1 MPCSPVFDIFNISSE
16 DISHNSVLG
25 PIATTKA
32 DGFAVSAESDYGV
45 LALSSLTDEPIEKTD
60 NMLLSTIGRAT
71 NTGFAADG
79 DRVLEAGNAPIRAEI
94 IEAKLTI
101 RTERED
107 LQVWAVNA
115 EGNVTGQVPAVWE
128 NGELT
133 FTVGKTHPSCYYLI
147 CND

>member
-1 MPCSPVFDIFNISSE
+1 MKAKSRLLLIALAAILAT
-16 DISHNSVLG
+16 VLTQ
-25 PIATTKA
+25 PT
-32 DGFAVSAESDYGV
+32 
-45 LALSSLTDEPIEKTD
+45 LAYYA
-60 NMLLSTIGRAT
+60 TIGRAT

-115 EGNVTGQVPAVWE
+115 EGNVTGQVPTVWE
-128 NGELT
+128 NGELN